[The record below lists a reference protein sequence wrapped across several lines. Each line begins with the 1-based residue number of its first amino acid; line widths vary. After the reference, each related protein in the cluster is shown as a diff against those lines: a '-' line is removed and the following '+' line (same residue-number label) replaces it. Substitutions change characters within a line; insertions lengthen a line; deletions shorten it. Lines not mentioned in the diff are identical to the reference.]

1 MFHQDDFRRP
11 AAGQNWGLTASGPKA
26 HWSILAERGFRYA
39 DELDYLVRRWAI
51 PDHPSQASRPPATHP
66 MQRDGLLS
74 ELQLVIGRCL
84 QAEYD
89 LAQPIPP
96 VSPRLSETLSAQELK
111 IK

>member
-1 MFHQDDFRRP
+1 MFHQ
-11 AAGQNWGLTASGPKA
+11 
-26 HWSILAERGFRYA
+26 LAIRYV
-39 DELDYLVRRWAI
+39 DELDYLVRGWVI